1 MEATDA
7 RATAIVVAAGAGTRL
22 GADEP
27 KAFLD
32 VGGRPILVR
41 AAEAAAASGVVE
53 RVLVAV
59 PEGFERRAR
68 ELLSTVAVP
77 VDVVVGGATRQA
89 SVRAALAAVPASSEI
104 VVVHDAAR
112 CFASPELF
120 GRVVAAVAAGAV
132 GAIPVL
138 AVTDTVKRIDDG
150 RAVSTLDRAGLGLAQ
165 TPQAFRRRELVD
177 AHERAASAGVEA
189 TDDAALLEEGGDVR
203 VVQGDPANVKIT
215 TPEDLAGVLTREEVD
230 G

>member
-1 MEATDA
+1 VLITE
-7 RATAIVVAAGAGTRL
+7 R
-22 GADEP
+22 E
-27 KAFLD
+27 
-32 VGGRPILVR
+32 
-41 AAEAAAASGVVE
+41 AAESVDPNAAAILI
-53 RVLVAV
+53 R
-59 PEGFERRAR
+59 P
-68 ELLSTVAVP
+68 ELLETVFAAETP
-77 VDVVVGGATRQA
+77 P
-89 SVRAALAAVPASSEI
+89 SVHAALAAVPASSEI

-215 TPEDLAGVLTREEVD
+215 TPEDLAGVLTREGVD

>member
-1 MEATDA
+1 MGATDA

-27 KAFLD
+27 KAFLE

-53 RVLVAV
+53 RVVVAV
-59 PEGFERRAR
+59 PEGFETRAR
-68 ELLSTVAVP
+68 ELLSSVGVP

-89 SVRAALAAVPASSEI
+89 SVRAALASVPASSGI

-112 CFASPELF
+112 CFASPALF
-120 GRVVAAVAAGAV
+120 GRVVAAVATGAV

-138 AVTDTVKRIDDG
+138 AVTDTVKRIDGG
-150 RAVSTLDRAGLGLAQ
+150 RAVSTVDRAGLGLAQ

-189 TDDAALLEEGGDVR
+189 TDDATLLEAGGDVR
-203 VVQGDPANVKIT
+203 VVEGDPANVKVT
-215 TPEDLAGVLTREEVD
+215 TPEDLARVLAREAVD